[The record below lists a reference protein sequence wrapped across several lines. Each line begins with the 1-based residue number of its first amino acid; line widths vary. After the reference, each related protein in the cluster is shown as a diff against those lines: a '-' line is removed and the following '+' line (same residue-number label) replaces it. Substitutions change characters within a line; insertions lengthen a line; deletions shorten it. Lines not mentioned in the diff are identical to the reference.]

1 MKLEVK
7 NQVLENLINNYFDNF
22 PFKIAIV
29 NQEQTVVAANRKFEE
44 SYGQWV
50 NHKCFELC
58 HNTKIPCIRC
68 QVQKVFES
76 GIEEIVNDTSID
88 VDGNISF
95 DLVIFSPIYNK
106 YGEVE
111 FVQELTIPQK
121 EINHWE
127 NDFNMLFENVPNF
140 ISITDRDYNILR
152 ANRRMVNTF
161 GNVKGKKCYEVYKR
175 RKQICS
181 HCPANETFET
191 KRVHSSSQIGIT
203 ATGEKAY
210 YMMTSVPI
218 AFDAD
223 GNVVQVMEINSDITE
238 INKLQ
243 EQLNFLHDFYGN
255 LIENSSE
262 AIIAI
267 DKKGKLQIFN
277 SAAMKIFNLDTKRK
291 PGIAQARKMLPES
304 FFMETEIEHAPEEY
318 VKTTLINADGEEVP
332 VQLKIFDIK
341 TKNETMGRVAIIT
354 DLRPII
360 ELEESKALA
369 REIAYKEKFA
379 TISKDINQTLRNM
392 KVFLGEFAEQF
403 GGSTSVEFTKKWNSF
418 YEQTSDYLQISN
430 MFIKYAYGINFKP
443 TLIDLNQFIED
454 QYDYYQKV
462 FEFSGIKIELHL
474 SHEKPVIK
482 VDVDS
487 LRDVINV
494 IIMHFKTYIKDNCG
508 KITFRTYYCNDK
520 IKLDLEVQCKK
531 NPPKDFQ
538 EGVSLGVIQIIAESN
553 GFAFHIASL
562 EEEKILK
569 ISLIFD

>member
-1 MKLEVK
+1 MKSQL
-7 NQVLENLINNYFDNF
+7 LDNLLGNYFQYF
-22 PFKIAIV
+22 PFKIAV
-29 NQEQTVVAANRKFEE
+29 VDKEQTVVAANKKFEE
-44 SYGQWV
+44 SYGSWV

-76 GIEEIVNDTSID
+76 GIAEIVNDSSID
-88 VDGNISF
+88 IDGNISF
-95 DLVIFSPIYNK
+95 DLVIFSPIFNNDN
-106 YGEVE
+106 EIE

-127 NDFNMLFENVPNF
+127 KDFNMLFENVPNF

-161 GNVKGKKCYEVYKR
+161 GNVRGKKCYEVYKR

-191 KRVHSSSQIGIT
+191 KSVHSSSQIGIT
-203 ATGEKAY
+203 ATGEKAF
-210 YMMTSVPI
+210 YMMTSIPI

-291 PGIAQARKMLPES
+291 PGIAQARKMLPEN
-304 FFMETEIEHAPEEY
+304 FFLDTEIEHTPEEY
-318 VKTTLINADGEEVP
+318 VKTSITNADGEEVP
-332 VQLKIFDIK
+332 VALKIFDIN
-341 TKNETMGRVAIIT
+341 TKSEAMGRVAIIT

-360 ELEESKALA
+360 ELEESKAIA

-392 KVFLGEFAEQF
+392 KVFLGEFSEQF
-403 GGSTSVEFTKKWNSF
+403 SDSSSVEFTKKWNSF
-418 YEQTSDYLQISN
+418 YEHTSDYLQISN
-430 MFIKYAYGINFKP
+430 LFIKYAYGINFKKQVV
-443 TLIDLNQFIED
+443 DLNQFIEE
-454 QYDYYQKV
+454 QFDYYKKI
-462 FEFSGIKIELHL
+462 FELSGIKIDVKL
-474 SHEKPVIK
+474 SSEKPVIS
-482 VDVDS
+482 VDIDS
-487 LRDVINV
+487 LRDAINV
-494 IIMHFKTYIKDNCG
+494 ILMHFKTYIKDNCG

-531 NPPKDFQ
+531 NPPIDFN
-538 EGVSLGVIQIIAESN
+538 EGLSLGVIQIIAEAN
-553 GFAFHIASL
+553 GFNFHSASL
-562 EEEKILK
+562 QEEHILK
-569 ISLIFD
+569 ISLIFN